1 MSCCCKTRDPGPTT
15 RDPGEAMSAVRGICP
30 RPAAAKSW
38 KDVLFAGRA
47 DPGLGPG
54 ETQHA
59 HARMSGFTRMKS
71 GFGQPCVLLLPRS
84 RCTHEA
90 RA

>member
-1 MSCCCKTRDPGPTT
+1 
-15 RDPGEAMSAVRGICP
+15 
-30 RPAAAKSW
+30 
-38 KDVLFAGRA
+38 VLFAGRA